1 MKQKQ
6 TMQEIIDYQVN
17 GMVDAEVKKSTATK
31 VVKQMI
37 AELKKAFT
45 DDEIIEYFTNLQN
58 PATNNQAQKMQIHES
73 VDKICAKL
81 AKERK
86 NG

>member
-1 MKQKQ
+1 MKQ

-17 GMVDAEVKKSTATK
+17 GMIDAEVKKSTATK
-31 VVKQMI
+31 IVKQMI
-37 AELKKAFT
+37 AELKKSFT

-58 PATNNQAQKMQIHES
+58 PATNNQAQKMLIHKS
-73 VDKICAKL
+73 VDKICSKL

-86 NG
+86 ND